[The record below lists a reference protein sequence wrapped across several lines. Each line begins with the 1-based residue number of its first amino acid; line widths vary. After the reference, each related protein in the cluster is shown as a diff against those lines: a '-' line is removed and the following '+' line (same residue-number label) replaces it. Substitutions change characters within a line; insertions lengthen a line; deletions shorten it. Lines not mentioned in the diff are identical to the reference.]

1 MVLCRVW
8 LLFLLVSARY
18 KLNLKPWSVPG
29 CCLPYAL
36 DRKYPNA
43 GKSWVWQYVFP
54 SGNRSVDPRSGQTRR
69 HHLDEQT
76 IQRAVKQAVRSADLS
91 KPATP
96 LRSATHSRRICCSP
110 LTTFAPSSN
119 CSVMPMCSHKL
130 GVLFIGLRWTISS
143 LICTLRRTYSGSSI
157 WMQ

>member
-69 HHLDEQT
+69 HHLHEQT

-96 LRSATHSRRICCSP
+96 HTLRHSFATHLLQSGYDIRTVQQ
-110 LTTFAPSSN
+110 L
-119 CSVMPMCSHKL
+119 
-130 GVLFIGLRWTISS
+130 LRHADVQS
-143 LICTLRRTYSGSSI
+143 
-157 WMQ
+157 